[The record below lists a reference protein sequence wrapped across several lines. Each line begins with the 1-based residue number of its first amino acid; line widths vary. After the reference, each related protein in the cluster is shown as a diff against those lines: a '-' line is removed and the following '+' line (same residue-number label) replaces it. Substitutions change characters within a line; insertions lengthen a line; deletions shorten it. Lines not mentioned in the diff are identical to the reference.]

1 MMSCALGMTGDNRY
15 IACGDGLTGRVRRCL
30 GRQNWK
36 EGNLSL
42 KRLAMSEMILRLIS

>member
-1 MMSCALGMTGDNRY
+1 MMSCALGLTGDNRY

>member
-1 MMSCALGMTGDNRY
+1 MMSCALGLTGDNRY
-15 IACGDGLTGRVRRCL
+15 IACGDGFTGRVRRCL

-42 KRLAMSEMILRLIS
+42 KRLAMSEMIMRLIS